1 MSNSITISKAN
12 PLLPTE
18 DFWKLRDAGI
28 DLISKLGSD
37 FWTDYNTHDP
47 GITILE
53 AVSYAITDLGYRTGF
68 DMKDLLAPSHQSN
81 KAWENI
87 FYTARQIL
95 HCNPL
100 TISDYRKIIIDVKGV
115 RNAWIQPSKDY
126 EVPLLVDYQFV
137 TDSSSDCG
145 CGGDNHDKLCL
156 GQLTIDEN
164 LLTTKIGQSDL
175 KITIIN
181 NKIISIKK
189 HIEELKKKQQ
199 DTVNLEK
206 QVKELEVQKAKT
218 TLEKSQIPTADS
230 LKTSSKILEIN
241 GLYNVMI
248 EYEEDIL
255 LENQRDEIRQNVAS
269 RLHRHRNLCEDFLSI
284 NAVDYDDFN
293 VLGSFVLEENADPD
307 KVLAQ
312 ILFTI
317 YKYFVPTVNFHTIE
331 QMMAEKHLQVD
342 EIFEGP
348 ALKHGFIDTTEL
360 EATDFFRDMR
370 LSDIINSV
378 MDIEGIKAITLLHIP
393 THVFEK
399 EGGKEEANK
408 FFTNW
413 INSLKENRKVARL
426 DVDNSTILFCKERE
440 FITYN
445 AKKPTDRRI
454 DKAKKLFNDFK
465 AQERQRKL
473 SGHQVD
479 LPVPMG
485 ENMELEDYF
494 PVTYSLPSPYHVKE
508 YDTIEDEKN
517 PIRKIQ
523 QLQLK
528 GYLLF
533 FEQILGDYLSQLGH
547 LRELFS
553 FDDNIKQ
560 TYYTRVLT
568 EINDLKLLIF
578 DHNPLSTKSTYRN
591 ELELIFK
598 DKYPQDK
605 VLATFATTIQNL
617 VEGPKV
623 FANRRNHFLDHLLAR
638 FSEDMSEYERITRLL
653 LPDNQEDRKL
663 IGDKVRTLQD
673 YIKISNYRAKAL
685 NYAPPM
691 KDQAGEDQADESFV
705 WNSENVSG
713 VERRVGRLLGF
724 QDISRRNLT
733 PDSLV
738 IKSNNGM
745 SKIQLVNP
753 TCPQEIWLESNEV
766 KDGCCTETLLN
777 ELILVAG
784 NRKNYELHDQIN
796 PRSRNKDQANNG
808 AFHYVLLDSEGSP
821 IAHTPAF
828 KTRQARE
835 EVLKGILKEIA
846 SINDNEGMH
855 LVEHI
860 LLRPKLDYVL
870 DERGKSQIVSL
881 LDICLDPCDIGNGID
896 QNVEKHRFRFKIS
909 RTPAD
914 RCYDKMPWVLELV
927 MDVLGENLRNI
938 LFNSVNLKLENQE
951 KAPQKF
957 KFYDSMNQRL
967 RDLREY
973 GSEADNYVFLNDL
986 TGFELMNSDTKLSIA
1001 QIQFLKESEV
1011 KTLIEGDDNARKNLV
1026 IKLIFQKPEAKLSVD
1041 EKAFLTKL
1049 LKDNPKDKIVKPVL
1063 SLLREDLIKYL
1074 SFQLDLYCQEDPCD
1088 HNEDPY
1094 SFRTTIILPCWVK
1107 RFRDKTFRNL
1117 VEKTIQ
1123 NETPAHIQPNI
1134 RWVGILE
1141 MRDFEERYYAW
1152 LLESMSTYAPDYEK
1166 VNPLVDKLNHII
1178 ECGNCEDDCKHE
1190 QAIKATPMPTDG
1202 KL

>member
-37 FWTDYNTHDP
+37 LWTDYNTHDP
-47 GITILE
+47 GISILE

-68 DMKDLLAPSHQSN
+68 DMKDLLAPSRQSN
-81 KAWENI
+81 KAWAHI

-115 RNAWIQPSKDY
+115 RNAWIEPSKDY
-126 EVPLLVDYQFV
+126 EVPLLVDYQFIS
-137 TDSSSDCG
+137 DSSSDCG
-145 CGGDNHDKLCL
+145 CGGNNDDKICA
-156 GQLTIDEN
+156 GKLTIDEKT
-164 LLTTKIGQSDL
+164 LTTKVGQLSL
-175 KITIIN
+175 QIKQTQQQF
-181 NKIISIKK
+181 NKIKGKGDTAMETFLTNKINAINDKIKQ
-189 HIEELKKKQQ
+189 IELLPEGQ
-199 DTVNLEK
+199 
-206 QVKELEVQKAKT
+206 
-218 TLEKSQIPTADS
+218 
-230 LKTSSKILEIN
+230 KTSSKILEIN

-248 EYEEDIL
+248 EYEEDVL
-255 LENQRDEIRQNVAS
+255 LENNREEVRQNVAS

-293 VLGSFVLEENADPD
+293 ILVSFVLEENADPD

-312 ILFTI
+312 IFFTI
-317 YKYFVPTVNFHTIE
+317 YQYFVPTVNFYTIE
-331 QMMAEKHLQVD
+331 QMMVEKHLQVD

-348 ALKHGFIDTTEL
+348 ALKHGFIDTQEL

-370 LSDIINSV
+370 LSDIINAV
-378 MDIEGIKAITLLHIP
+378 MDIEGIKAITYLHIP
-393 THVFEK
+393 SDELKKELAKDPNVFF
-399 EGGKEEANK
+399 N
-408 FFTNW
+408 NW
-413 INSLKENRKVARL
+413 INSLKENRNVARL

-445 AKKPTDRRI
+445 AKKTTDRRI
-454 DKAKKLFNDFK
+454 DRAKKLFNDLK

-473 SGHQVD
+473 SGHEID
-479 LPVPMG
+479 LPVPAG

-508 YDTIEDEKN
+508 YDTVEDEKDPN
-517 PIRKIQ
+517 RKTQ

-547 LRELFS
+547 LREIFS
-553 FDDNIKQ
+553 FDENVHQ

-568 EINDLKLLIF
+568 EINDLKLLIL
-578 DHNPLSTKSTYRN
+578 DHTPPAPASTYKN
-591 ELELIFK
+591 TLNLIFK
-598 DKYPQDK
+598 DKFPNDK
-605 VLATFATTIQNL
+605 VLSTFASTIQNL
-617 VEGPKV
+617 VEGPTL
-623 FANRRNHFLDHLLAR
+623 FAERRNDFLDHLLAR

-653 LPDNQEDRKL
+653 LPDNQEDSKL
-663 IGDKVRTLQD
+663 IGDKIRTLQD

-691 KDQAGEDQADESFV
+691 KEQAGEDQVDESFV

-738 IKSNNGM
+738 NQSNNGM
-745 SKIQLVNP
+745 SKILLVNP
-753 TCPQEIWLESNEV
+753 TCPEEIWLESNEV
-766 KDGCCTETLLN
+766 KAGCCTETLLS

-784 NRKNYELHDQIN
+784 NRKNYEAHDQTN
-796 PRSRNKDQANNG
+796 PRSRNKEQANIG

-821 IAHTPAF
+821 IAHTPDF
-828 KTRQARE
+828 RTRQARE
-835 EVLKGILKEIA
+835 EVLKGILHEIA
-846 SINDNEGMH
+846 CINDNEGMH

-860 LLRPKLDYVL
+860 LLRPKLDSVL
-870 DERGKSQIVSL
+870 DERDKPQTVKL
-881 LDICLDPCDIGNGID
+881 LDICLDPCDLGKGID
-896 QNVEKHRFRFKIS
+896 QNVEKHRFRFKIT
-909 RTPAD
+909 RTPAE
-914 RCYDKMPWVLELV
+914 RCYDKMPWVLELM
-927 MDVLGENLRNI
+927 MDILGENQRNI
-938 LFNSVNLKLENQE
+938 LFNPLNLKLENQE
-951 KAPQKF
+951 KSPQKF

-967 RDLREY
+967 RDLREFS
-973 GSEADNYVFLNDL
+973 SEPDNYVLLNDL
-986 TGFELMNSDTKLSIA
+986 TGFELLNSDTKKPIGL
-1001 QIQFLKESEV
+1001 IQFFTENEV
-1011 KTLIEGDDNARKNLV
+1011 KALIEGDDNARTA
-1026 IKLIFQKPEAKLSVD
+1026 LILKWVFQKANVTN
-1041 EKAFLTKL
+1041 LTKEEDVL
-1049 LKDNPKDKIVKPVL
+1049 LKQLLKNQKDKILKPIL
-1063 SLLREDLIKYL
+1063 SLIRDALIKYL
-1074 SFQLDLYCQEDPCD
+1074 SFQLDLYCEEDPCD

-1094 SFRTTIILPCWVK
+1094 SFRTTIVLPCWVK

-1141 MRDFEERYYAW
+1141 MRDFEEKYYTW

-1166 VNPLVDKLNHII
+1166 VNPLVEKLNHLV
-1178 ECGNCEDDCKHE
+1178 ECGHCEDDCKGTQVRE
-1190 QAIKATPMPTDG
+1190 IPTKGNPVPVPTDG
-1202 KL
+1202 KP

>member
-18 DFWKLRDAGI
+18 DFWKLRDEGI

-47 GITILE
+47 GITIIE

-100 TISDYRKIIIDVKGV
+100 TISDYRKIIIDVRGV

-145 CGGDNHDKLCL
+145 CGGDNNDKFCL
-156 GQLTIDEN
+156 GQLTVDEK
-164 LLTTKIGQSDL
+164 LLTTKVGHYDL
-175 KITIIN
+175 KI
-181 NKIISIKK
+181 KIIDKKIVTIKK
-189 HIEELKKKQQ
+189 QIDLLKKKKQ
-199 DTVNLEK
+199 DTTDLERTLK
-206 QVKELEVQKAKT
+206 DLADERVKT
-218 TLEKSQIPTADS
+218 SLEKSQIPTSDS
-230 LKTSSKILEIN
+230 LEKSYKILEVN

-248 EYEEDIL
+248 EYEEDVL
-255 LENQRDEIRQNVAS
+255 LNNQRDEVRQNVAS

-293 VLGSFVLEENADPD
+293 VLGSFVLEENADSD

-312 ILFTI
+312 IFFTI
-317 YKYFVPTVNFHTIE
+317 YKYFVPTVNFYTIE
-331 QMMAEKHLQVD
+331 QMMAEKHLQID

-348 ALKHGFIDTTEL
+348 ALKHGFIDTQEL

-370 LSDIINSV
+370 LSDIINSI

-393 THVFEK
+393 THLFEK
-399 EGGKEEANK
+399 EGSKEEANK

-413 INSLKENRKVARL
+413 INSLKDNRKVARL
-426 DVDNSTILFCKERE
+426 DIENSTMLFCKERE

-445 AKKPTDRRI
+445 AKKSTDRRI
-454 DKAKKLFNDFK
+454 DRVKKLFNDFK

-473 SGHQVD
+473 SGHETD

-508 YDTIEDEKN
+508 YDTVEDEKD
-517 PIRKIQ
+517 PIRRIQ

-553 FDDNIKQ
+553 FDENVHQ

-568 EINDLKLLIF
+568 EINDLKLLIL
-578 DHNPLSTKSTYRN
+578 DHNPPPPPSTYKDL
-591 ELELIFK
+591 LETLFNQ
-598 DKYPQDK
+598 KYPKDNL
-605 VLATFATTIQNL
+605 LAKFASTIQNL
-617 VEGPKV
+617 VEGPKL
-623 FANRRNHFLDHLLAR
+623 FGERRNNMLDHLLAR
-638 FSEDMSEYERITRLL
+638 FSEDMSEYERIARLL
-653 LPDNQEDRKL
+653 LPDNQEDNKL
-663 IGDKVRTLQD
+663 IADKIRALKD

-691 KDQAGEDQADESFV
+691 KEQAGEDQVDESFV

-733 PDSLV
+733 PESLV
-738 IKSNNGM
+738 IKSNNGV
-745 SKIQLVNP
+745 SKIHLVNP
-753 TCPQEIWLESNEV
+753 NCPEEIWLESNEV
-766 KDGCCTETLLN
+766 KEGCCTETLLN

-784 NRKNYELHDQIN
+784 NRKNYVAHDQIN
-796 PRSRNKDQANNG
+796 PRSRNKDQGNNG
-808 AFHYVLLDSEGSP
+808 AFYFVLLDSEGSP
-821 IAHTPAF
+821 IAHTPEF
-828 KTRQARE
+828 RTRQARE

-846 SINDNEGMH
+846 CINDNEGMH

-860 LLRPKLDYVL
+860 LLRPKLDSVL
-870 DERGKSQIVSL
+870 DVQDKSQIVSL
-881 LDICLDPCDIGNGID
+881 LDICLDPCDIGKGIG

-909 RTPAD
+909 RIPAE
-914 RCYDKMPWVLELV
+914 RCYDKMPWILELM
-927 MDVLGENLRNI
+927 MDVLGGNARNI
-938 LFNSVNLKLENQE
+938 LFNPINHSLENQE
-951 KAPQKF
+951 KTLQKF

-986 TGFELMNSDTKLSIA
+986 TGFELIHSDTNSSIG
-1001 QIQFLKESEV
+1001 QIQFLTEIEV
-1011 KTLIEGDDNARKNLV
+1011 KTMIEGDENARKNLV
-1026 IKLIFQKPEAKLSVD
+1026 IKLIFQKAEAKLSAD
-1041 EKAFLTKL
+1041 EKAFLTKF
-1049 LKDNPKDKIVKPVL
+1049 LKDNPKDKIVKPL
-1063 SLLREDLIKYL
+1063 LALLREALIKYL

-1094 SFRTTIILPCWVK
+1094 SFRTTIILPCWLK

-1141 MRDFEERYYAW
+1141 MRDFEEKYYAW
-1152 LLESMSTYAPDYEK
+1152 LLENMSTYAPDYQK
-1166 VNPLVDKLNHII
+1166 VNPLVDKINHIV
-1178 ECGNCEDDCKHE
+1178 ECGRCEDDCRKE
-1190 QAIKATPMPTDG
+1190 QAIKVTPVPKEG
-1202 KL
+1202 KP